1 MTSTACNI
9 QVVDP
14 TRVAILQ
21 KIKDKRTVINGC
33 QEDISTL
40 EKALNLFPDPVTWA
54 TTITST
60 SLQNQG
66 TGSTGVGNY
75 TTP

>member
-40 EKALNLFPDPVTWA
+40 EKALNLFPDPVTWS
-54 TTITST
+54 TTISST
-60 SLQNQG
+60 G
-66 TGSTGVGNY
+66 TVTGSGSGIMNY
-75 TTP
+75 SER